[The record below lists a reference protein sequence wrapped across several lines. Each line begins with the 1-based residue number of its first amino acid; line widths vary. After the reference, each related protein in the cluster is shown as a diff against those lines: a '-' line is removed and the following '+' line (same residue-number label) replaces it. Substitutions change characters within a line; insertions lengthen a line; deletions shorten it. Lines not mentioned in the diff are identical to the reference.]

1 MNRSIALCR
10 LMYLILLLLGAG
22 SLSAQKRLTSI
33 SFETGN
39 AVTAFPFTGAPQ
51 LFYSNYHPFTSVGAS
66 LVWKEKNKHAW
77 EQSFNLGYI
86 YHRFIQH
93 NIPVFTEIV
102 YRNNISKNFAF
113 RTHLGAGY
121 LHNIPAMDRFELNS
135 QGDYEKIRNLGRAQG
150 MFKLSFSGAY
160 KLNESFSLSINYGV
174 LMQTPFVA
182 SYVPL
187 LPYNTLQLGLH
198 KMLNQSSSHNP
209 IRSK

>member
-1 MNRSIALCR
+1 MKTTTFICR
-10 LMYLILLLLGAG
+10 LVPIVLLSFLTG

-39 AVTAFPFTGAPQ
+39 SVTALPFTGAPE
-51 LFYSNYHPFTSVGAS
+51 LFYANYHPFTTLGAS

-93 NIPVFTEIV
+93 NIPVFTEII
-102 YRNNISKNFAF
+102 YRNNISKNFAL
-113 RTHLGAGY
+113 RAHLGAGY

-135 QGDYEKIRNLGRAQG
+135 QGEYDKIKNLGRAQG
-150 MFKLSFSGAY
+150 MFKLSFSGMY
-160 KLNESFSLSINYGV
+160 TINNSYSISMNYGV

-187 LPYNTLQLGLH
+187 LPYNTLQLGVH
-198 KMLNQSSSHNP
+198 KSLNQSSSKNS
-209 IRSK
+209 IRAK